1 MTQETKAEPSVL
13 HLLAQFD
20 YGGVEKQMAYIWSEA
35 GRHRYRHRFAA
46 IGAGGSVERQMRGEG
61 AEVTCLGIDPA
72 IPRPG
77 ATWAVLRF
85 LRRIRPDVI
94 HCHGPEPSFH
104 GLLAGLLAGV
114 PLRLGEEFGMPTYSE
129 RAAFV
134 FRQIYRSAHA
144 VTCNCE
150 AVRAAVAERRIA
162 PGEKTRAM
170 LNPVRIATEPPL
182 LEQDRHFFT
191 LAFLGRLE
199 PIKNPAILLPVL
211 SRLRSE
217 GVPARL
223 WVIGDGM
230 QRPDLEA
237 KAAELGLSEHVTF
250 WGYRSDVEDILRRAD
265 VHVLTSLFE
274 GSPLAIGEAMGC
286 RLPVV
291 CSDVGGC
298 AEMLDHGRSG
308 FLVPSR
314 DEAALVATLKELWAM
329 EPDARRKIGERA
341 RETVIERCDPG
352 RYVARLE
359 RFYDSLRSGAGQ
371 GAEQRVPRGA
381 DQDA

>member
-1 MTQETKAEPSVL
+1 MTEGTRAKPSVL
-13 HLLAQFD
+13 HLLAQFHF
-20 YGGVEKQMAYIWSEA
+20 GGVEKHMAYIWSEA
-35 GRHRYRHRFAA
+35 GRLRYRHRFAA
-46 IGAGGSVERQMRGEG
+46 IGAGGSVERQMLGEG
-61 AEVTCLGIDPA
+61 AEVTCLGVDPA

-77 ATWAVLRF
+77 ATWAVLRL
-85 LRRIRPDVI
+85 LRQIRPEVI

-114 PLRLGEEFGMPTYSE
+114 PVRLGEEFGMPTYSE

-150 AVRAAVAERRIA
+150 AVRAAVADRRIA
-162 PGEKTRAM
+162 PREKTRAM
-170 LNPVRIATEPPL
+170 LNPVRIAKTPPL
-182 LEQDRHFFT
+182 LEQDRQFFT

-223 WVIGDGM
+223 WVIGDGT
-230 QRPDLEA
+230 QRRELEA
-237 KAAELGLSEHVTF
+237 KAAELGVSDHVTF

-298 AEMLDHGRSG
+298 GEMLDHGRSG

-329 EPDARRKIGERA
+329 GPDRRGEIGECA

-359 RFYDSLRSGAGQ
+359 HFYDSLRPGAG
-371 GAEQRVPRGA
+371 RGA
-381 DQDA
+381 DEGAGEETVQDA